1 MKKTAM
7 LLLPIALFA
16 AGLLLGAYALGSQ
29 PSAQASVPVQ
39 IADADGWSVQQF
51 TSMNFEPGKWENI
64 GQVGSCVVYSSRPGV
79 DETAFVDVRT
89 PIEDFRL
96 VYPNVGARLTTC
108 AGFTAFFP
116 PEKSGRPAS
125 EDR

>member
-1 MKKTAM
+1 MKKTAV

-16 AGLLLGAYALGSQ
+16 AGLLIGAYALSSQ

-51 TSMNFEPGKWENI
+51 TSMNFEPGGWENI

-79 DETAFVDVRT
+79 GETAFVDVRT
-89 PIEDFRL
+89 PVEDFRL

-116 PEKSGRPAS
+116 PQKSGRPAS